1 MVFVGKSPFLAAA
14 AAVLLAA
21 PLAAQDRPPPGV
33 AGAPGAGGP
42 PAREQGWSVTVGVAP
57 ILSPAWQ
64 GSDEMSLSVFPDIR
78 LDNGAGLTGSV
89 PDGIVWS
96 AVDADGWRAGPVV
109 RYRFGRD
116 EDDGGS
122 PFLIT
127 GGSDALA
134 GLGDIDGSIE
144 AGGFVEKRFG
154 ARGQWEIGARVL
166 RGFGGHE
173 GVVADFSLD
182 RRFRSGRTMA
192 AFGPRLTLASEG
204 YMQPYFGI
212 DAVQSANS
220 GLDEYDAGS
229 GILSWGVGGS
239 VVHPF
244 DRNTAATL
252 FTSLERLGDEPA
264 DSPLIRERGQR
275 TQFTLGLGFGY
286 RFGL

>member
-1 MVFVGKSPFLAAA
+1 MNKLACLALIAPFA
-14 AAVLLAA
+14 LAA
-21 PLAAQDRPPPGV
+21 PAFAQGGPPTGV
-33 AGAPGAGGP
+33 AGPAGAGGP
-42 PAREQGWSVTVGVAP
+42 PARPEGWSVTVGVAP

-78 LDNGAGLTGSV
+78 LDNGDGLTASV
-89 PDGIVWS
+89 PEGIVWS
-96 AVDADGWRAGPVV
+96 ALDADGWRAGPVV

-127 GGSDALA
+127 GGSDALL

-154 ARGQWEIGARVL
+154 ARGEWEVGARVL

-173 GVVADFSLD
+173 GVVADLSLD

-192 AFGPRLTLASEG
+192 AFGPRLTLASKG

-212 DAVQSANS
+212 DAVQSANR
-220 GLDEYDAGS
+220 GLAEYDAG
-229 GILSWGVGGS
+229 GGVLSWGAGGS

-244 DRNTAATL
+244 DRNTAVTL
-252 FTSLERLGDEPA
+252 FTSLERLGKEA
-264 DSPLIRERGQR
+264 TDSPLVRERGQR